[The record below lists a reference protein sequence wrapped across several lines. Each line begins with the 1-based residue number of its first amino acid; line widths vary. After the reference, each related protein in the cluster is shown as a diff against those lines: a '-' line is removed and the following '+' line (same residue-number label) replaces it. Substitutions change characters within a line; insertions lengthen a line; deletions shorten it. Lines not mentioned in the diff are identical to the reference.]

1 MKKEAELNKSIGQ
14 LFSQS
19 LKVSSPVEML
29 HIIRER
35 INERG
40 YQSFDK
46 EDILNELGH
55 LQKIISQLH
64 GEMLRIDDLLKE
76 ERPWK

>member
-1 MKKEAELNKSIGQ
+1 MKEPETHELNKSIGQ

-19 LKVSSPVEML
+19 LKVSSPVGML
-29 HIIRER
+29 HMIREK
-35 INERG
+35 INTRG

-46 EDILNELGH
+46 EDILKELGH

-64 GEMLRIDDLLKE
+64 GEMLCIHDLLKQQS
-76 ERPWK
+76 